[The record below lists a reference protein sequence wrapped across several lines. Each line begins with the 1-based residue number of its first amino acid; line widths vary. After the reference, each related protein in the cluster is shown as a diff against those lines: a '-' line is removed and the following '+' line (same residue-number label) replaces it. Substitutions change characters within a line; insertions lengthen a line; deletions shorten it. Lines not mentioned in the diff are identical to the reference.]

1 MKIIHQNGY
10 TVEELALYRLTVYKN
25 LLECARLLIGAYD
38 QFDLEPSSP
47 KAQEFIEFLVDYS
60 LDTDPN
66 TPLDSKVGDAMTY
79 MWNDP
84 CTSSALERQNEFYLM
99 DSAP

>member
-25 LLECARLLIGAYD
+25 LMECVRSLIGAYE
-38 QFDLEPSSP
+38 QFDLEPSS
-47 KAQEFIEFLVDYS
+47 ARVQEFIEYLNNYTIDA
-60 LDTDPN
+60 DPN
-66 TPLDSKVGDAMTY
+66 TPLDSKVGDAISY
-79 MWNDP
+79 LWNDP
-84 CTSSALERQNEFYLM
+84 CTSTALEHQNEFYLM